1 VNRESQG
8 ACRPSAVTASP
19 GLRPEP
25 QERLGLRRVPH
36 GAGVMTLARQIG
48 DKLERDPIPEIEAA
62 TVYPVRCG
70 RRDIWPVDV
79 WAEMEAIR
87 NGEVQ

>member
-1 VNRESQG
+1 M
-8 ACRPSAVTASP
+8 P
-19 GLRPEP
+19 
-25 QERLGLRRVPH
+25 
-36 GAGVMTLARQIG
+36 LARQLG
-48 DKLERDPIPEIEAA
+48 DKLDRDPIPEIEAA